1 MCLIPGADG
10 IPHAAKGML
19 AEFQVTEA
27 TGEAAAVPSNDGEI
41 VTNEYSFTI
50 PADFSGKGTFEVVN
64 QGEQNHEMAVYAIA
78 EGKTARRRAGVLL
91 VDRRRPTGP
100 PPITPS
106 GGIAPA
112 APGRACCP
120 RSTCPRGTT

>member
-64 QGEQNHEMAVYAIA
+64 QGQQNHEMAVYTIA
-78 EGKTARRRAGVLL
+78 EGKTAADVQAFFSSTSRPRARRRSLPPVASRPRRRA
-91 VDRRRPTGP
+91 
-100 PPITPS
+100 
-106 GGIAPA
+106 
-112 APGRACCP
+112 RACCP
-120 RSTCPRGTT
+120 RSTWPPATT